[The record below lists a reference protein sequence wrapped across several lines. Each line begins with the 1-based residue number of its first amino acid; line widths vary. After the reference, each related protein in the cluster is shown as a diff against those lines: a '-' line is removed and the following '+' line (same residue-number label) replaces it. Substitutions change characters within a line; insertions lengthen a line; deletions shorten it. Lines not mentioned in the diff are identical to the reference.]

1 MELQKTMKYL
11 ITGGAGFIG
20 SNIAIELLK
29 RGEEVR
35 ILDNFATG
43 RRINIEPVLDEIELI
58 DGDMRDFWTVSEAV
72 DGVDYVLH
80 QAALP
85 SVIRSV
91 KNPLTSNAV
100 NIDGTLNI
108 LEASRLA
115 GVRRVVFACS
125 SSVYGESETLPK
137 IETMKPE
144 PLSPYAI
151 TKLAGEHY
159 CRVYYRLF
167 GLETVSLRY
176 FNIFGPR
183 QDPGSQYSAVIPKFI
198 EAILS
203 GQKPVVYGDG
213 EQSRDFTYIAN
224 AVSANLKAC
233 TAPGAPGNHYN
244 IACGDRFT
252 LNRLLEILAEISGKK
267 VTASYVDPRPG
278 DIRHSLADIEAAKT
292 DLGYSV
298 EYDFKSGLK
307 ETFKWFTKVFS
318 ESTPVGGIKV
328 DD

>member
-1 MELQKTMKYL
+1 MKYL

-29 RGEEVR
+29 RGETVR
-35 ILDNFATG
+35 VMDNFATG
-43 RRINIEPVLDEIELI
+43 RRINIETVLDQIELI
-58 DGDMRDFWTVSEAV
+58 DGDVRDFWTVAEAV
-72 DGVDYVLH
+72 DGLDYVLH

-91 KNPLTSNAV
+91 SNPLTSNAV

-108 LEASRLA
+108 LEASRQA

-125 SSVYGESETLPK
+125 SSVYGESESLPK
-137 IETMKPE
+137 IETLKPD

-151 TKLAGEHY
+151 TKLAGEQY
-159 CRVYYRLF
+159 CKVYYRLY
-167 GLETVSLRY
+167 GLETVALRY

-198 EAILS
+198 RAILD
-203 GQKPVVYGDG
+203 GKKPVVYGDG

-233 TAPGAPGNHYN
+233 TAPAAPGNSYN
-244 IACGDRFT
+244 IACGQRFT
-252 LNRLLEILAEISGKK
+252 LNQLLDLLAEISGKK
-267 VTASYVDPRPG
+267 VTAQFVDPRPG
-278 DIRHSLADIEAAKT
+278 DIKHSLADIEAAKR
-292 DLGYSV
+292 DLGYAV
-298 EYDFKSGLK
+298 EFDFKSGLK
-307 ETFKWFTKVFS
+307 ETFAWFTKIFS
-318 ESTPVGGIKV
+318 ESTPVGGIKL
-328 DD
+328 D

>member
-1 MELQKTMKYL
+1 MKYL

-43 RRINIEPVLDEIELI
+43 RNINIDPIRDRIDLI
-58 DGDMRDFWTVSEAV
+58 DGDIRDFWTVAEAV
-72 DGVDYVLH
+72 EGIDYVLH

-85 SVIRSV
+85 SVPRSV

-108 LEASRLA
+108 LEASRQA
-115 GVRRVVFACS
+115 GVRRVVAACS
-125 SSVYGESETLPK
+125 SSVYGESEILPK
-137 IETMKPE
+137 VETMSPD

-151 TKLAGEHY
+151 TKLAGEEY
-159 CRVYYRLF
+159 MKVYYRLY

-183 QDPGSQYSAVIPKFI
+183 QDPGSQYSAVIPLFI
-198 EAILS
+198 KAVIS
-203 GQKPVVYGDG
+203 GRQPVIYGDG

-233 TAPGAPGNHYN
+233 TAANAPGKKYN
-244 IACGDRFT
+244 VACGERFT
-252 LNRLLEILAEISGKK
+252 LNQILKMLGEIVGRE
-267 VTASYVDPRPG
+267 VTAQYVDARPG
-278 DIRHSLADIEAAKT
+278 DIKHSMADIEAAKT
-292 DLGYSV
+292 DLGYSPD
-298 EYDFKSGLK
+298 YDFKTGLN
-307 ETFKWFTKVFS
+307 ETFKWFAEIFNS
-318 ESTPVGGIKV
+318 GTPVGGIKIGE
-328 DD
+328 

>member
-1 MELQKTMKYL
+1 MKYL

-29 RGEEVR
+29 RGDTVR

-43 RRINIEPVLDEIELI
+43 RRINIETITDKIELI
-58 DGDMRDFWTVSEAV
+58 DGDIRDFWTVAEAV
-72 DGVDYVLH
+72 AGVDYVLH

-91 KNPLTSNAV
+91 NNPLTSNAV

-108 LEASRLA
+108 LEASRQA

-137 IETMKPE
+137 IETMKPD
-144 PLSPYAI
+144 PLSPYAV
-151 TKLAGEHY
+151 TKLTGEHY
-159 CRVYYRLF
+159 CRVYYRLY
-167 GLETVSLRY
+167 GLETVALRY

-198 EAILS
+198 KAILS
-203 GQKPVVYGDG
+203 GKKPIVYGDG

-233 TAPGAPGNHYN
+233 TAPAAPGHSYN
-244 IACGDRFT
+244 VACGERYS
-252 LNRLLEILAEISGKK
+252 LNQLLDMLAEISGKK
-267 VTASYVDPRPG
+267 VTAQFVDPRPG
-278 DIRHSLADIEAAKT
+278 DIKHSLADIEAAKK
-292 DLGYSV
+292 DLGYAV
-298 EYDFKSGLK
+298 DFDFKSGLK
-307 ETFKWFTKVFS
+307 ETFAWFTRIFS
-318 ESTPVGGIKV
+318 ESTPVGGIKLE
-328 DD
+328 